1 MGEDRARS
9 TGIAAELKGVL
20 ALAELGAVAL
30 RHLDAY
36 GVLMR
41 SDLVAGRRLWGRRI
55 AAVGVLVCAALLA
68 VALICTTIIFAAWRV
83 GAELW
88 ASGALAALFIIIGAA
103 ALWRLR
109 GLEGLAPSETGREW
123 TKDRQ
128 LLEELLQ
135 RLEQVK

>member
-1 MGEDRARS
+1 M
-9 TGIAAELKGVL
+9 L

-41 SDLVAGRRLWGRRI
+41 SDLVAGRRLWGRRFI
-55 AAVGVLVCAALLA
+55 AVGVLVCAGLLA
-68 VALICTTIIFAAWRV
+68 VALICTAIILAAWRV

-88 ASGALAALFIIIGAA
+88 ASGALAAVFILVGAA

-109 GLEGLAPSETGREW
+109 GLDRIVPSETGREW
-123 TKDRQ
+123 SKDRQ

-135 RLEQVK
+135 RLEQEK

>member
-1 MGEDRARS
+1 M
-9 TGIAAELKGVL
+9 L

-55 AAVGVLVCAALLA
+55 VAVGVLICTGLLA
-68 VALICTTIIFAAWRV
+68 VALICTTIILAAWRV

-88 ASGALAALFIIIGAA
+88 ASGALAALFAVIAAA

-109 GLEGLAPSETGREW
+109 GLDRTTPSQTGREW
-123 TKDRQ
+123 NKDRQ